1 MQYLQI
7 NGTKILTNHIV
18 RITKRASGFLSDGR
32 QEFHAIIVDSTGQNF
47 TAFSGVGSQV
57 DTYIKAL
64 EEALQMTEVG
74 VNPEL
79 SIESA
84 PLVQSAESSKNGT
97 KAAESSAVTQS
108 EVLTPVSKNSKSTK
122 STKSSKTAKDT
133 N

>member
-18 RITKRASGFLSDGR
+18 RITKRASGFLSGGR

-47 TAFSGVGSQV
+47 TAFSGVSSQV

-74 VNPEL
+74 VNL
-79 SIESA
+79 GSSIENA
-84 PLVQSAESSKNGT
+84 PLVQPAELSKNSA
-97 KAAESSAVTQS
+97 KAAESPAGTQS
-108 EVLTPVSKNSKSTK
+108 EVLTPVSKNGKSVK
-122 STKSSKTAKDT
+122 SIKSNKTVKDA